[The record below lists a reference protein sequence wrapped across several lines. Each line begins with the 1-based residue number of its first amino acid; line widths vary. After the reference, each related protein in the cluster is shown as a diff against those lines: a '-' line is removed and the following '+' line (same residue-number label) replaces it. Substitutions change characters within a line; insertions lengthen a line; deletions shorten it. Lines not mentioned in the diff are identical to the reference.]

1 MQIKIMDIQWFERLF
16 ENMEIQSYM
25 FRYIVL
31 QSMGLISYASDVYRC
46 VAAYLYNY
54 IWMFHFYYSYE
65 IIWLIVAFD
74 YFTYNLI
81 GNVYQYTGYIVPH
94 VCLRFLSARRRR
106 FGVAAWNPS
115 CKDFLTDP
123 ARWKFRKST
132 DSFQNRYICNKE

>member
-1 MQIKIMDIQWFERLF
+1 MDIQWFERLF

-74 YFTYNLI
+74 YFTYNLME
-81 GNVYQYTGYIVPH
+81 NVYQYTGYIVPP
-94 VCLRFLSARRRR
+94 CLPTFPLGQKKTFWCRSLESKLQRLFDGSSEMEIQKIHRFL
-106 FGVAAWNPS
+106 P
-115 CKDFLTDP
+115 K
-123 ARWKFRKST
+123 
-132 DSFQNRYICNKE
+132 